1 MINGALEV
9 VRRPVE
15 LYKHLVE
22 VPAPLFATA
31 HAIHPLAP
39 EFRREH
45 GTKPIPPV
53 AHRFVADLDATLMKQ
68 VFDVAQRQRK
78 LNVEHHSKPY
88 DLWAG
93 FDLTESGAF
102 GHAKRLAKRHDRLK
116 QSSSDTTGAGYVAR
130 LMLLYRREIVQGSA
144 PFPFRHYGKATLS
157 ECRKEA
163 RPGGAITESSKK
175 DRAQIGGAL
184 TY

>member
-1 MINGALEV
+1 VAD
-9 VRRPVE
+9 RDTT
-15 LYKHLVE
+15 LVE
-22 VPAPLFATA
+22 RIF
-31 HAIHPLAP
+31 H
-39 EFRREH
+39 
-45 GTKPIPPV
+45 
-53 AHRFVADLDATLMKQ
+53 
-68 VFDVAQRQRK
+68 VAQRQLKPNVQHHRK
-78 LNVEHHSKPY
+78 PD
-88 DLWAG
+88 DLRAG
-93 FDLTESGAF
+93 LEVAEWGAF

-116 QSSSDTTGAGYVAR
+116 QSTSDTTGAGYVAR
-130 LMLLYRREIVQGSA
+130 LMLLYRWEIVQGSA